1 MASGSIHERR
11 SIRLVL
17 KVPLCVWCDGGEPL
31 RAHTAVVNDHGALI
45 LAPCA
50 LRREALVKVLNQEN
64 GRMALC
70 RVVWS

>member
-17 KVPLCVWCDGGEPL
+17 KVPRCVWCDGAEPL

-50 LRREALVKVLNQEN
+50 LRSGGLWGDPYRRAL
-64 GRMALC
+64 ALPS
-70 RVVWS
+70 RPS